1 MSEPLDAII
10 DLIDAGVLLP
20 RSHFVVR
27 SLAEKLVTLSPLAS
41 EVVTAFD
48 HGTADKPNLLTRL
61 WEEIESLPL
70 DQQGGRRM
78 LVALLQPDHQLDG
91 HEAEYYLLWS
101 EQERLTEGEIR
112 RAFEGS

>member
-10 DLIDAGVLLP
+10 DQIDAGVLLP
-20 RSHFVVR
+20 RSHSVAR
-27 SLAEKLVTLSPLAS
+27 SLAEKLATLSPLTS

-48 HGTADKPNLLTRL
+48 HGKADKPHLLTRL

-91 HEAEYYLLWS
+91 YKAEFYLLWS
-101 EQERLTEGEIR
+101 EQEGLTEGEIR
-112 RAFEGS
+112 RAFECS